1 VRARTLAGA
10 PPWARGFAGDRPWWQ
25 RPAEAPRAGTDLA
38 RPGRRAK
45 MMPRPGG
52 VLRSSQVLKE
62 SGGAARDL
70 VPWRACWRGLDRWET
85 PHPAV

>member
-1 VRARTLAGA
+1 VRVRTLAGL
-10 PPWARGFAGDRPWWQ
+10 PPRARGFAGDGPRRR

-38 RPGRRAK
+38 RPGRWAK

-52 VLRSSQVLKE
+52 ARRRSQVLKE
-62 SGGAARDL
+62 AGGAARD
-70 VPWRACWRGLDRWET
+70 VFPWRACWRGLDRWET